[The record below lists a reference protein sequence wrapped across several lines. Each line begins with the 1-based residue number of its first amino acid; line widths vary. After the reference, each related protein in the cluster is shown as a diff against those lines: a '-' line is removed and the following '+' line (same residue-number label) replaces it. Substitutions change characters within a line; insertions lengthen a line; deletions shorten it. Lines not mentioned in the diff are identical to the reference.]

1 MEQPD
6 MENGISLKQKSAAPQ
21 GPPQRLSVPVQQPPP
36 PPFRQK

>member
-6 MENGISLKQKSAAPQ
+6 MENGISLKQKRRAA
-21 GPPQRLSVPVQQPPP
+21 GPDATPFRAVQQPPP